1 MLSFFLA
8 QSNAMPID
16 PVTNYIT
23 QFGALG
29 LLAYLAIWGI
39 PAAIRHVTQS
49 TKDIVSDFKEINM
62 FNNEQFDKRNQELR
76 NSIEYHLEE
85 MRNEFRTM
93 MERLNKDRRDQ

>member
-8 QSNAMPID
+8 QSNALPVD

-49 TKDIVSDFKEINM
+49 TRDIVSDFKEMNAIS
-62 FNNEQFDKRNQELR
+62 QDRFDKRNENLR
-76 NSIEYHLEE
+76 SAIEKHLDE

-93 MERLNKDRRDQ
+93 MERISR